1 MKRDKDLIRS
11 LLLDVEMKD
20 DGSGNPIEF
29 DKIAKVDRDITEHL
43 FLLADAGLI
52 EAIDAS
58 SMRAREIIVLR
69 LTWQGHEY
77 LDNIRDPEIWAGAK
91 SGAQQLGGFSL
102 EILGALAKGLI
113 KKKIEQHTG
122 VEITL

>member
-1 MKRDKDLIRS
+1 MKRDRDLIRS
-11 LLLDVEMKD
+11 LLLEIELKD
-20 DGSGNPIEF
+20 DGTGNPVNI
-29 DKIAKVDRDITEHL
+29 DKRVNTDRDITEHL
-43 FLLADAGLI
+43 FLLANAGLI

-58 SMRAREIIVLR
+58 SMDARDIIVLR
-69 LTWQGHEY
+69 LTWEGHEY

-91 SGAQQLGGFSL
+91 SGAQGLGGFSL

-122 VEITL
+122 VEINV